1 MAQAIGTRN
10 TSGDGSAV
18 IAAPGA
24 GLRIVIFNWR
34 VQAEADGDQVV
45 LLKSGS
51 TSLKRFFMATK
62 AQGIVEDLSGENETD
77 KRVYCGA
84 NEAVFVN
91 LSASLAMNY
100 DIEYYV
106 DGA

>member
-1 MAQAIGTRN
+1 MARAFGTRN
-10 TSGDGSAV
+10 TSGDGTAV

-24 GLRIVIFNWR
+24 GQRIVVFGWR
-34 VQAEADGDQVV
+34 VQAEVDGDQVV
-45 LLKSGS
+45 LIKSGS
-51 TSLKRFFMATK
+51 TSLLRFFMATK

-100 DIEYYV
+100 DIDYYI